1 MGTIMQ
7 ETLRRQRE
15 FFRCGTTLDID
26 WRLKQLRALRK
37 TIKKYEENLI
47 WALEADLGKSEEE
60 AYYTEISMVYDEI
73 NTAIKHL
80 PRWAEISPVKGG
92 GLAQYPGHLASY
104 TEPLGLV
111 LIIVPWNYPVQ
122 LVFSPLT
129 AAIAAGN
136 CVVVKPSEL
145 APKTQEIVQTI
156 IEETFESVYVSIFTG
171 GADVGEALLREDFD
185 HIFFVGS
192 PNVGKHIMRA
202 AAEHLTSVT
211 LELGGKS
218 PCIVEDTADLK
229 VAAKRIIWGKC
240 LNCGQTCIA
249 PDYVL
254 VDRKHKEKLIH
265 YMIEHIKELY
275 PGNVL
280 EHENYPRIVNEQQ
293 LNRLLGYL
301 NDGHVVYGGN
311 YDKEKLRLEPTILDM
326 VDPDNS
332 IVMNEEIFGPILPII
347 PYDSLERAICYIQNR
362 PKPLALY
369 LFTRDPEVE
378 QMVTT
383 HVSFG
388 GGCINDTVLHV
399 SGAEIPFRGV
409 GQSGMGGAYH
419 GKAGFDTFSHQKVVL
434 KQSNEIELPLRYE
447 PNKKK
452 LKWVRNWIH

>member
-1 MGTIMQ
+1 MLQ

-15 FFRCGTTLDID
+15 FFLCGNTLDIG

-37 TIKKYEENLI
+37 TIKKYEENLL
-47 WALEADLGKSEEE
+47 WALEADLGKSEFE
-60 AYYTEISMVYDEI
+60 AYTTEITMVYDEI

-80 PRWAEISPVKGG
+80 PNWAEIRHADGG
-92 GLAQYPGHLASY
+92 SLTQYPGRLLSY

-145 APKTQEIVQTI
+145 APKTQEVVQTI
-156 IEETFESVYVSIFTG
+156 IQETFDATYVSIFTG
-171 GADVGEALLREDFD
+171 GPEVSQSLLQEDFD
-185 HIFFVGS
+185 HIFFAGS
-192 PNVGKHIMRA
+192 PKVGKYIMRA

-229 VAAKRIIWGKC
+229 IAAKRIIWGKC

-254 VDRKHKEKLIH
+254 VDRKRKPELLK
-265 YMIEHIKELY
+265 YMQQYLEEFY
-275 PGNVL
+275 PGDIF
-280 EHENYPRIVNEQQ
+280 ENPDYPRIVNSFH
-293 LNRLLGYL
+293 LDRLLEYL
-301 NDGHVVYGGN
+301 KDGHIVYGGKYN
-311 YDKEKLRLEPTILDM
+311 REKLQLEPTILDQ

-332 IVMNEEIFGPILPII
+332 LVMNEEIFGPILPVI
-347 PYDSLERAICYIQNR
+347 PYDHLENAICYIQNR

-369 LFTRDPEVE
+369 LFTRDPNVE
-378 QMVTT
+378 QMVMNQ
-383 HVSFG
+383 VSFG

-434 KQSNEIELPLRYE
+434 KQSNEIELPLRYA
-447 PNKKK
+447 PYKKK
-452 LKWVRNWIH
+452 LKWVRTLMH

>member
-1 MGTIMQ
+1 MVQ

-15 FFRCGTTLDID
+15 FFLCGTTLDLD

-47 WALEADLGKSEEE
+47 WALEEDLGKSEFE
-60 AYYTEISMVYDEI
+60 AYATEISMVYDEI

-80 PRWAEISPVKGG
+80 PRWSEIRPVEGG
-92 GLAQYPGHLASY
+92 GITQYPGRLISY

-136 CVVVKPSEL
+136 CVVVKPSNL
-145 APKTQEIVQTI
+145 APKTQEVVKII
-156 IEETFESVYVSIFTG
+156 IEETFENVYISIFTG
-171 GADVGEALLREDFD
+171 GAEVSQALLKEDFD
-185 HIFFVGS
+185 HIFFIGS
-192 PNVGKHIMRA
+192 PRVGKLIMKA

-218 PCIVEDTADLK
+218 PCIVEETADLK
-229 VAAKRIIWGKC
+229 VAAKRIMWGKC

-254 VDRKHKEKLIH
+254 VDRKCKDELIK
-265 YMIEHIKELY
+265 YMIRHIEEFY
-275 PGNVL
+275 PGDIFTNPD
-280 EHENYPRIVNEQQ
+280 YPRIVNDEQ

-301 NDGHVVYGGN
+301 KDGNIVYGGQ
-311 YDKEKLRLEPTILDM
+311 YSKETLKLEPTILDQ
-326 VDPDNS
+326 VDPENS
-332 IVMNEEIFGPILPII
+332 SIMNEEIFGPILPII
-347 PYDSLERAICYIQNR
+347 PYDSLDNAICYIQNR

-369 LFTRDPEVE
+369 LFTRDPNVE
-378 QMVTT
+378 QTVMNQ
-383 HVSFG
+383 VSFG

-399 SGAEIPFRGV
+399 SGAEIPFSGV

-434 KQSNEIELPLRYE
+434 KQSNEIELPLRYA
-447 PNKKK
+447 PYKKK
-452 LKWVRNWIH
+452 LKWVRTLMR

>member
-1 MGTIMQ
+1 MTIK

-15 FFRCGTTLDID
+15 FFLCGSTLDVD

-47 WALEADLGKSEEE
+47 WALEEDLGKSEFE
-60 AYYTEISMVYDEI
+60 AYSTEIAMVYDEI

-80 PRWAEISPVKGG
+80 PKWAEIRPVDRG
-92 GLAQYPGHLASY
+92 GLNQYPGRLMSY

-136 CVVVKPSEL
+136 CVVIKPSEL
-145 APKTQEIVQTI
+145 APKTQEVVKTI
-156 IEETFESVYVSIFTG
+156 IEETFESLYVSIFTG
-171 GADVGEALLREDFD
+171 GAEVGRELLEEDFD
-185 HIFFVGS
+185 HIFFIGS
-192 PNVGKHIMRA
+192 PRVGKMIMRA

-229 VAAKRIIWGKC
+229 VAARRIIWGKC

-254 VDRKHKEKLIH
+254 VDRKHKDKLMQ
-265 YMIEHIKELY
+265 YMIQNLEEFY
-275 PGNVL
+275 PGDIF
-280 EHENYPRIVNEQQ
+280 ENPDYPRIVNEEH
-293 LNRLLGYL
+293 LNRLVGYL
-301 NDGHVVYGGN
+301 DEGHIVHGGRSN
-311 YDKEKLRLEPTILDM
+311 REKLKLEPTILDM
-326 VDPDNS
+326 VDPENS
-332 IVMNEEIFGPILPII
+332 MVMNEEIFGPILPII
-347 PYDSLERAICYIQNR
+347 PYDSLEKAICYIQNR

-369 LFTRDPEVE
+369 LFTRDPNVE
-378 QMVTT
+378 KMVMNQ
-383 HVSFG
+383 VSFG
-388 GGCINDTVLHV
+388 GGCVNDSILHV

-434 KQSNEIELPLRYE
+434 KQSNEIELPLRYA
-447 PNKKK
+447 PYKKK
-452 LKWVRNWIH
+452 LKWVRTLIR

>member
-1 MGTIMQ
+1 MMQ

-15 FFRCGTTLDID
+15 FYLCGTTLDIE

-47 WALEADLGKSEEE
+47 WALEADLGKSEFE
-60 AYYTEISMVYDEI
+60 AYTTEISMVYDEI

-80 PRWAEISPVKGG
+80 PKWAEIRHADGG
-92 GLAQYPGHLASY
+92 GLSQYPGRLLSY

-136 CVVVKPSEL
+136 CVVIKPSEL
-145 APKTQEIVQTI
+145 APKTQEVVQTI
-156 IEETFESVYVSIFTG
+156 IQETFDDTYISIFTG
-171 GADVGEALLREDFD
+171 GPDVSQELLKEDFD

-192 PNVGKHIMRA
+192 PKVGKYIMRA

-254 VDRKHKEKLIH
+254 VDRKRKPELLKYMQH
-265 YMIEHIKELY
+265 YLEEFY
-275 PGNVL
+275 PGDIFSNPD
-280 EHENYPRIVNEQQ
+280 YPRIVNERH
-293 LNRLLGYL
+293 LDRLLEFL
-301 NDGHVVYGGN
+301 KDGHIVYGGKYN
-311 YDKEKLRLEPTILDM
+311 RQKVQLEPTILDQ
-326 VDPDNS
+326 VDPENS
-332 IVMNEEIFGPILPII
+332 NVMNEEIFGPILPII
-347 PYDSLERAICYIQNR
+347 PYDHLENAICYIQNQ

-369 LFTRDPEVE
+369 LFTRDPNVE
-378 QMVTT
+378 QMVMNQI
-383 HVSFG
+383 SFG

-434 KQSNEIELPLRYE
+434 KQSNEIELPLRYA
-447 PNKKK
+447 PYKKK
-452 LKWVRNWIH
+452 LKWVRTLMR